1 MAEER
6 RFTGLLDDQGNHIY
20 EGDVVLWRAGFGV
33 QGDIDKAFYQAK
45 TVRFWER
52 KKGSSYESR
61 WLLDTIHNYWDSGQV
76 RLAPETIDR
85 ACVDQRINL
94 DIEGN
99 KIDIF
104 TPEQRA
110 QFLKDQ
116 HEAGKRLLF
125 GGSPEWL
132 EREGQELNNNLLSC
146 IDENQKRW
154 EDNMDFF
161 DPNWRWKLSRF
172 KPWKKDFWRYWFRER
187 NAAHR
192 WPKVDITRGEDI
204 KL

>member
-61 WLLDTIHNYWDSGQV
+61 WLLDTIHNYW
-76 RLAPETIDR
+76 
-85 ACVDQRINL
+85 
-94 DIEGN
+94 
-99 KIDIF
+99 
-104 TPEQRA
+104 
-110 QFLKDQ
+110 
-116 HEAGKRLLF
+116 
-125 GGSPEWL
+125 
-132 EREGQELNNNLLSC
+132 
-146 IDENQKRW
+146 
-154 EDNMDFF
+154 
-161 DPNWRWKLSRF
+161 
-172 KPWKKDFWRYWFRER
+172 FRDH
-187 NAAHR
+187 NAARR